1 MIMERTIRAVRWLLY
16 GAFVLASVVATMLAF
31 PIGLTTLGLEPNDVT
46 FLPLSLTGL
55 PWSGPLF
62 WMELDSVTR
71 LAIALVANVLN
82 LALGLMLARG
92 SD

>member
-1 MIMERTIRAVRWLLY
+1 MDRTIRAARWSLY
-16 GAFVLASVVATMLAF
+16 GAFVLASVVSTMLAL
-31 PIGLTTLGLEPNDVT
+31 PVGLAALGMEPNQVT
-46 FLPLSLTGL
+46 FLPLSVTGL
-55 PWSGPLF
+55 PWSAPLF

-71 LAIALVANVLN
+71 LAITLVSNVLN

>member
-1 MIMERTIRAVRWLLY
+1 MCTPCTPTCALY
-16 GAFVLASVVATMLAF
+16 TPPPA
-31 PIGLTTLGLEPNDVT
+31 
-46 FLPLSLTGL
+46 SLTGL

>member
-1 MIMERTIRAVRWLLY
+1 MNSTIRMTRWTLY
-16 GAFVLASVVATMLAF
+16 GAFVVASVVSTLLAL
-31 PIGLTTLGLEPNDVT
+31 PVGLELLGMEPNDVT
-46 FLPLSLTGL
+46 FLPLTITGL

-62 WMELDSVTR
+62 FMELDSVTR
-71 LAIALVANVLN
+71 LAIALVANILN

>member
-1 MIMERTIRAVRWLLY
+1 
-16 GAFVLASVVATMLAF
+16 
-31 PIGLTTLGLEPNDVT
+31 VT

>member
-1 MIMERTIRAVRWLLY
+1 MERTLRAGRWPLS
-16 GAFVLASVVATMLAF
+16 GAFVVASVVATMLAF
-31 PIGLTTLGLEPNDVT
+31 PIGLTALGLEPNDVT

>member
-1 MIMERTIRAVRWLLY
+1 MERTIRAARWPLY
-16 GAFVLASVVATMLAF
+16 GAFVLASVVSTMLAV
-31 PIGLTTLGLEPNDVT
+31 PIGLATLGMEPNQVT
-46 FLPLSLTGL
+46 FLPLTVTGL

-71 LAIALVANVLN
+71 LAIALVSNVLN
-82 LALGLMLARG
+82 LAVGLMLARG

>member
-1 MIMERTIRAVRWLLY
+1 MDRTLRAARWPLY
-16 GAFVLASVVATMLAF
+16 GAFVIASAISVLLALPV
-31 PIGLTTLGLEPNDVT
+31 GLETLGLQPDDVT
-46 FLPLSLTGL
+46 FGPLTVTGL
-55 PWSGPLF
+55 PWSAPLL

-71 LAIALVANVLN
+71 LAVALVANVLN

>member
-1 MIMERTIRAVRWLLY
+1 MERTLRATRWTLY
-16 GAFVLASVVATMLAF
+16 GAFVLASVVSTMMAL
-31 PIGLTTLGLEPNDVT
+31 PVGLEILGIEPNHVT
-46 FLPLSLTGL
+46 FLPLSVTGL

-71 LAIALVANVLN
+71 LAIALVSNVLN
-82 LALGLMLARG
+82 LAVGLMLARG

>member
-1 MIMERTIRAVRWLLY
+1 MNHAIRTTRWALY
-16 GAFVLASVVATMLAF
+16 GAFVLASAISTMLAL
-31 PIGLTTLGLEPNDVT
+31 PIGLQALGMQPNDVT
-46 FLPLSLTGL
+46 FLPLTLTGL

-62 WMELDSVTR
+62 LMDLDSVTR

-92 SD
+92 DD

>member
-1 MIMERTIRAVRWLLY
+1 MERTIRAARWTLY
-16 GAFVLASVVATMLAF
+16 GAFVFASVVSTMLAL
-31 PIGLTTLGLEPNDVT
+31 PIGLATLGMEPNDVT
-46 FLPLSLTGL
+46 FLPLTVTGL

>member
-1 MIMERTIRAVRWLLY
+1 MDRTIRAARWSLY
-16 GAFVLASVVATMLAF
+16 GAFVLASVVSTMLAL
-31 PIGLTTLGLEPNDVT
+31 PVGLAALGMEPNQVT
-46 FLPLSLTGL
+46 FLPLSVTGL
-55 PWSGPLF
+55 PWSAPLF

-71 LAIALVANVLN
+71 LAIALVSNVLN

>member
-1 MIMERTIRAVRWLLY
+1 MQRTIRAARWPLY
-16 GAFVLASVVATMLAF
+16 GAFVLACVVSTMLAM
-31 PIGLTTLGLEPNDVT
+31 PMGLTALGLEPTDVT
-46 FLPLSLTGL
+46 FLPLTVTGL
-55 PWSGPLF
+55 PWSLPLF
-62 WMELDSVTR
+62 WMGADSVTH

>member
-1 MIMERTIRAVRWLLY
+1 
-16 GAFVLASVVATMLAF
+16 
-31 PIGLTTLGLEPNDVT
+31 
-46 FLPLSLTGL
+46 
-55 PWSGPLF
+55 
-62 WMELDSVTR
+62 MELDSVTR

>member
-1 MIMERTIRAVRWLLY
+1 MIMERTIRAVRWPLY

-31 PIGLTTLGLEPNDVT
+31 PIGLAALGLEPNDVT

>member
-1 MIMERTIRAVRWLLY
+1 MERTIRAARWPLY
-16 GAFVLASVVATMLAF
+16 GAFVLASVVSTMLAL

-46 FLPLSLTGL
+46 FLPLTITGL
-55 PWSGPLF
+55 PWSGPLL

>member
-1 MIMERTIRAVRWLLY
+1 MERTIRAARWALY
-16 GAFVLASVVATMLAF
+16 GAFALASVVSGMLAL
-31 PIGLTTLGLEPNDVT
+31 PIGLAVLGLEPNDVT
-46 FLPLSLTGL
+46 FLPLTLTGL

>member
-1 MIMERTIRAVRWLLY
+1 MERTLRAARWPLY
-16 GAFVLASVVATMLAF
+16 GAFVLASVVSVMLAL
-31 PIGLTTLGLEPNDVT
+31 PIGLATLGMEPNQVT
-46 FLPLSLTGL
+46 FLPLTVTGL

-71 LAIALVANVLN
+71 LAIALVSNVLN
-82 LALGLMLARG
+82 LAVGLMLARG

>member
-1 MIMERTIRAVRWLLY
+1 MERTIRAVRWPLY
-16 GAFVLASVVATMLAF
+16 AAFVLASTVATLMAL
-31 PIGLTTLGLEPNDVT
+31 PIGLEMLGLEPNDVT
-46 FLPLSLTGL
+46 FLPLSITGL

-71 LAIALVANVLN
+71 LAVALVANVLN
-82 LALGLMLARG
+82 LAVGLMLARG

>member
-1 MIMERTIRAVRWLLY
+1 MQRTIRTARWSLY
-16 GAFVLASVVATMLAF
+16 GAFVLASAAATMLAL
-31 PIGLTTLGLEPNDVT
+31 PMGLELLGLEPNDVT
-46 FLPLSLTGL
+46 FLPLTITGL

-71 LAIALVANVLN
+71 LAIALVANILN
-82 LALGLMLARG
+82 LAVGLMLARG

>member
-1 MIMERTIRAVRWLLY
+1 MERTIRTARWTLY
-16 GAFVLASVVATMLAF
+16 GAFVLASVIATMMAL
-31 PIGLTTLGLEPNDVT
+31 PVGLDTLGLEANAVT
-46 FLPLSLTGL
+46 FLPLSITGL

>member
-1 MIMERTIRAVRWLLY
+1 MERTISTARWALY
-16 GAFVLASVVATMLAF
+16 GAFVLASVVSTMLAL
-31 PIGLTTLGLEPNDVT
+31 PVGLAALGLEPNDVT
-46 FLPLSLTGL
+46 FLPLTITGL
-55 PWSGPLF
+55 PGSGPLF

-71 LAIALVANVLN
+71 LAIALVSNVLN

>member
-1 MIMERTIRAVRWLLY
+1 MERTIRAARWPLY
-16 GAFVLASVVATMLAF
+16 GAFVLASVLSTMLAL
-31 PIGLTTLGLEPNDVT
+31 PIGLAALGLEPNDVT
-46 FLPLSLTGL
+46 FLPLSVTGL
-55 PWSGPLF
+55 PWSAPLF

-71 LAIALVANVLN
+71 LAIALVANILN

>member
-1 MIMERTIRAVRWLLY
+1 MERTIRATRWTLY
-16 GAFVLASVVATMLAF
+16 GAFVIASLISAMLAM
-31 PIGLTTLGLEPNDVT
+31 PTGLAALGIEPGHVT
-46 FLPLSLTGL
+46 FLPLTLTGL

>member
-1 MIMERTIRAVRWLLY
+1 MERTIRATRWTLY
-16 GAFVLASVVATMLAF
+16 GAFVIASVVSTMLAM
-31 PIGLTTLGLEPNDVT
+31 PIGLELLGLEPNQVT
-46 FLPLSLTGL
+46 FLPLTITGL
-55 PWSGPLF
+55 PWSVPLF

-82 LALGLMLARG
+82 LSLGLMLARG

>member
-1 MIMERTIRAVRWLLY
+1 MERTIRAVRWPLY
-16 GAFVLASVVATMLAF
+16 GAFVLASVVATMLAL
-31 PIGLTTLGLEPNDVT
+31 PIGLAALGLEPNDVT
-46 FLPLSLTGL
+46 FLPLTITGL
-55 PWSGPLF
+55 PWSGPLV
-62 WMELDSVTR
+62 WMDLDSVTR

>member
-1 MIMERTIRAVRWLLY
+1 MERTIRAVRWPLY
-16 GAFVLASVVATMLAF
+16 GAFLLASVVSTMLAL
-31 PIGLTTLGLEPNDVT
+31 PIGLAALGLEPNDVT
-46 FLPLSLTGL
+46 FLPLSITGL

>member
-1 MIMERTIRAVRWLLY
+1 MERTIRAARWPLY
-16 GAFVLASVVATMLAF
+16 GAFVFASVISTMLAL
-31 PIGLTTLGLEPNDVT
+31 PIGLVTLGMEPNDVT
-46 FLPLSLTGL
+46 FLPLTVTGL

-71 LAIALVANVLN
+71 LAIALVSNALN

>member
-1 MIMERTIRAVRWLLY
+1 MDRAVRTTRWVLY
-16 GAFVLASVVATMLAF
+16 GAFVLASVVSTMLAL
-31 PIGLTTLGLEPNDVT
+31 PIGLATLGMEANEVT
-46 FLPLSLTGL
+46 FLPLSITGL
-55 PWSGPLF
+55 PWSAPLF

-71 LAIALVANVLN
+71 LAIALVSNVLN

>member
-1 MIMERTIRAVRWLLY
+1 MECTIRAARWPLY
-16 GAFVLASVVATMLAF
+16 GAFVLASIVSTMMAL
-31 PIGLTTLGLEPNDVT
+31 PIGLAALGLEPNAVT
-46 FLPLSLTGL
+46 FLPLTLTGL
-55 PWSGPLF
+55 PWSAPLL

-71 LAIALVANVLN
+71 LAVALVANVLN

>member
-1 MIMERTIRAVRWLLY
+1 MERTIRAARWVLY
-16 GAFVLASVVATMLAF
+16 GAFVLASVVSTMLAL
-31 PIGLTTLGLEPNDVT
+31 PVGLTVLGMEPNDVT
-46 FLPLSLTGL
+46 FLPLTVTGL

-82 LALGLMLARG
+82 LALGLMLAKG